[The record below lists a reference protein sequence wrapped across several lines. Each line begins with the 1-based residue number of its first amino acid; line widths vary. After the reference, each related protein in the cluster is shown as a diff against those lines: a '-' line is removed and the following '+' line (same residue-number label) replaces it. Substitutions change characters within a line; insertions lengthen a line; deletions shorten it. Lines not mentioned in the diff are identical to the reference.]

1 MSSRYFCIRQAL
13 THLAQLPRPEDNS
26 EARKSS
32 YKSPLQH
39 EVRKSGKRL
48 VLIGKG
54 TEHEGVP
61 GAIRVETQTEV
72 KNEGGHVVVTGEN
85 IQVNGADA
93 VTLYI
98 SAATNFVNY
107 KDVSG
112 DANRK

>member
-1 MSSRYFCIRQAL
+1 M
-13 THLAQLPRPEDNS
+13 
-26 EARKSS
+26 
-32 YKSPLQH
+32 
-39 EVRKSGKRL
+39 
-48 VLIGKG
+48 LIGKG

-112 DANRK
+112 DAHRKSKSYLDIARKKKYEQAREAHIAYYHSISLADLLVVHPVGKKR

>member
-1 MSSRYFCIRQAL
+1 M
-13 THLAQLPRPEDNS
+13 
-26 EARKSS
+26 
-32 YKSPLQH
+32 
-39 EVRKSGKRL
+39 
-48 VLIGKG
+48 LIGKG

-112 DANRK
+112 DAHRKSKSYLDIARKKNMSKLVKHI